1 MTYTGEH
8 LLPGQIGHFAI
19 VLSFVSALLATF
31 SFGKANALQN
41 PEDKKSWIRF
51 ARSLFLVETVAVV
64 VVIGL
69 LIYMLSAHLFE
80 YKYVWTHSDKTL
92 QPEYLLSCLWEGQEG
107 SFLLWTFWHCVLG
120 WVVIGRGG
128 QWEAPVMMVISAAQ
142 VCLAT
147 MVLGLYFGEHVRIGS
162 NPFILARVDGLFDMA
177 PMFKDAD
184 GNLRVDYMN
193 FLRDG
198 SGLNATLQN
207 YWMVIHPPILF
218 LGFASTLVPFA
229 FAFAGLVNKDHE
241 WSKASLPYA
250 CFSGGILGLGIM
262 MGAAWAYESL
272 NFGGYWAW
280 DPVENASLV
289 PWLVMVAGL
298 HTNLVYNKTGYSLKS
313 SYLFY
318 ILSFSLVL
326 YSTYLTRSGILG
338 DTSVHAF
345 TGADMDMQLILFILV
360 FFVPG
365 MVYFFLRLKNIPSIQ
380 KEENTYS
387 REFWMF
393 IGSLVLFL
401 SAVIIIGK
409 TSFPIFNKVFGT
421 NIAKPED
428 PPFSYNQ
435 IQVFIAIVIG
445 LLTAVGQYLK
455 YKDTPKKYLLQK
467 ILQPTV
473 IALAIATL
481 ISIFVKIGYSKHG
494 LAFQVALYV
503 ALYMAVYAVVANI
516 GYIWIVLRGKVKAAG
531 ASVAHTGFG
540 LILVGVLLSAGNTKV
555 LSKNTTGIAL
565 FQKTKEEDPAEN
577 LTLFKGVKTDMGTYD
592 VTFVGDT
599 LNNHDRKQYFQIDFD
614 GKGKRS
620 DFTLHPD
627 LIKNNKGVEGMGAN
641 PDKEHYWNK
650 DIFVYVSAY
659 RKTEQDTARFLPAEI
674 KVGDSL
680 FYSNGYIIL
689 NKVDVDDGASAS
701 SNPEALKMGL
711 DMTVVSKEG
720 SRYPL
725 HPYVEVSQQTVESFP
740 DTVNA
745 QGLVVRFN
753 KLVDDKKHS
762 FEIGVKENHSIGDT
776 ITLKV
781 LEFPFIN
788 LLWIGVIVTV
798 VGFFMSVGQYRNKSK
813 VRSKK
818 QKA

>member
-1 MTYTGEH
+1 MTYIGEH
-8 LLPGQIGHFAI
+8 LLPGQIGYFAI
-19 VLSFVSALLATF
+19 VLSFVSSLLATF
-31 SFGKANALQN
+31 SFGKANAITNDL
-41 PEDKKSWIRF
+41 EKKSWTRF
-51 ARSLFLVETVAVV
+51 ARIFFLLETVAVITT
-64 VVIGL
+64 IGL

-92 QPEYLLSCLWEGQEG
+92 QPEYLLSSLWEGQEG

-128 QWEAPVMMVISAAQ
+128 KWEAPVMMVISAAQ

-147 MVLGLYFGEHVRIGS
+147 MVLGIYFGDNVRIGS
-162 NPFILARVDGLFDMA
+162 NPFILARVDGLWDMA
-177 PMFKDAD
+177 PMFKDAN
-184 GNLRVDYMN
+184 GSLRIDYMN
-193 FLRDG
+193 FVRDG

-218 LGFASTLVPFA
+218 LGFASTIVPFA
-229 FAFAGLVNKDHE
+229 YAFAGLVNKDNT
-241 WSKASLPYA
+241 WTKASLPFA
-250 CFSGGILGLGIM
+250 CFSGGALGLGIM

-298 HTNLVYNKTGYSLKS
+298 HTNLVYNKSSYSLKS
-313 SYLFY
+313 TYLFY
-318 ILSFSLVL
+318 ILSFCFIL
-326 YSTYLTRSGILG
+326 YSTYLTRSGALG

-345 TGADMDMQLILFILV
+345 TGADMDMQLISFILV
-360 FFVPG
+360 FFIPG
-365 MVYFFLRLKNIPSIQ
+365 MILYFLRLKSIPAIA

-401 SAVIIIGK
+401 SSLIIIGK

-428 PPFSYNQ
+428 PEFSYNQ
-435 IQVFIAIVIG
+435 VQVFIAIVIG
-445 LLTAVGQYLK
+445 LLTAVGQFLK

-467 ILQPTV
+467 ILQPTI

-481 ISIFVKIGYSKHG
+481 ISIFVKIDYAKKGI
-494 LAFQVALYV
+494 AFQVALYV
-503 ALYMAVYAVVANI
+503 ALYMAVYALVANI
-516 GYIWIVLRGKVKAAG
+516 GYVWIVLKGKVRAAG
-531 ASVAHTGFG
+531 ASVAHIGFALV
-540 LILVGVLLSAGNTKV
+540 LIGVLLSAGNKKV
-555 LSKNTTGIAL
+555 LSNNTTGISL
-565 FQKTKEEDPAEN
+565 FEKNKQEDPAEN
-577 LTLFKGVKTDMGTYD
+577 ITLFKGMKTDMRRYD
-592 VTFVGDT
+592 VTFIGDSVNT
-599 LNNHDRKQYFQIDFD
+599 HDRKQYFQIDFD
-614 GKGKRS
+614 GKSKLPN
-620 DFTLHPD
+620 FTLYPD

-674 KVGDSL
+674 KVNDSI
-680 FYSNGYIIL
+680 FYSNGYMIL
-689 NKVDVDDGASAS
+689 NKVEVDNGASPDS
-701 SNPEALKMGL
+701 GSLKMGL

-725 HPYVEVSQQTVESFP
+725 HPYVEVSKETVESFP
-740 DTVNA
+740 DTVHA
-745 QGLVVRFN
+745 QGLIVRFN

-788 LLWIGVIVTV
+788 VLWIGVIVTV
-798 VGFFMSVGQYRNKSK
+798 IGFFMSIGQYAT
-813 VRSKK
+813 KK
-818 QKA
+818 KAA